1 MNILQ
6 LREVITDL
14 LGAAPN
20 LIGTYILPN
29 NSTIPALYVVGQKSV
44 PSEWKVTGLEVAIRQ
59 YPELLPS
66 APLSGTVKTNQ
77 IWEVVLV
84 QYNPDGKQIAEAM
97 ERMIRRFPDATP
109 RYFPGD
115 DVAYE
120 RCRFSIPDL
129 ILHRLYP
136 A

>member
-6 LREVITDL
+6 LREVVVEL

-29 NSTIPALYVVGQKSV
+29 NSTIPAVYVVGQKSV
-44 PSEWKVTGLEVAIRQ
+44 PSEWKVTGLEVTMRQ
-59 YPELLPS
+59 YPELLPAS
-66 APLSGTVKTNQ
+66 PLSGTVKISQ

-97 ERMIRRFPDATP
+97 ERMVRRFPDSTP

>member
-6 LREVITDL
+6 LREVVVEL

-29 NSTIPALYVVGQKSV
+29 NSTIPAVYVVGQKSV
-44 PSEWKVTGLEVAIRQ
+44 PSEWKVSGLEVTMRQ
-59 YPELLPS
+59 YPSLVPS
-66 APLSGTVKTNQ
+66 SPLSGTVKVAQ
-77 IWEVVLV
+77 LWEVVLV

-97 ERMIRRFPDATP
+97 ERMVRRFPDSTP
-109 RYFPGD
+109 FYVPGD

-129 ILHRLYP
+129 VLHRLYP

>member
-1 MNILQ
+1 M
-6 LREVITDL
+6 
-14 LGAAPN
+14 
-20 LIGTYILPN
+20 
-29 NSTIPALYVVGQKSV
+29 
-44 PSEWKVTGLEVAIRQ
+44 RQ
-59 YPELLPS
+59 YPELLPAS
-66 APLSGTVKTNQ
+66 PLSGTVKVSQ

-97 ERMIRRFPDATP
+97 ERMVRRFPDSTP